1 MRTRFT
7 GLFKV
12 HSWEAWTWFFIWFS
26 LPLSIRLNSLAIVFG
41 GLVMLVSY
49 IRKPHPLNGNR
60 VLHFILPFLFF
71 GAYSIGAFQNVAF
84 LPAMKGLEKM
94 GSFIV
99 IPVLFLL
106 SSTNKKAF
114 TQASLTGLVLSLL
127 MAGTVMMVFSFW
139 QFLHSW
145 DLSSFTYQQLISPFD
160 SGAIYFSLLLLTTL
174 FQINDVE
181 WLSGKIALKR
191 FLIVFFLLLLLL
203 AASKILIGI
212 GIPLLIWNYRRELH
226 LSVKNQKTTI
236 LLILLLAFLALIP
249 FTQRLKTLFHP
260 HLEQIGASQYRYDSP
275 LNGLNLRLIQW
286 RFGLEILNE
295 SNDWITGVGI
305 HEAQKKLNQKYV
317 QYGLYTGYE
326 GTSDTGYLNY
336 NFHNQYIETLVRSGI
351 IGLMILLTMFVRLFL
366 LPKSTLF
373 AMKWIIF
380 ICFVFFMTESAL
392 ERQLGIVYFCL
403 IYSSY
408 FHGQIKHHISDET

>member
-1 MRTRFT
+1 
-7 GLFKV
+7 
-12 HSWEAWTWFFIWFS
+12 
-26 LPLSIRLNSLAIVFG
+26 
-41 GLVMLVSY
+41 
-49 IRKPHPLNGNR
+49 
-60 VLHFILPFLFF
+60 
-71 GAYSIGAFQNVAF
+71 
-84 LPAMKGLEKM
+84 
-94 GSFIV
+94 
-99 IPVLFLL
+99 LL
-106 SSTNKKAF
+106 
-114 TQASLTGLVLSLL
+114 
-127 MAGTVMMVFSFW
+127 
-139 QFLHSW
+139 
-145 DLSSFTYQQLISPFD
+145 
-160 SGAIYFSLLLLTTL
+160 
-174 FQINDVE
+174 
-181 WLSGKIALKR
+181 
-191 FLIVFFLLLLLL
+191 
-203 AASKILIGI
+203 
-212 GIPLLIWNYRRELH
+212 
-226 LSVKNQKTTI
+226 
-236 LLILLLAFLALIP
+236 
-249 FTQRLKTLFHP
+249 HP
-260 HLEQIGASQYRYDSP
+260 HLEQIGANQYQYDSP

-373 AMKWIIF
+373 AVNWIIF

-408 FHGQIKHHISDET
+408 FHGQIKHHITDET